1 MTTTNDSARATM
13 LDAPAVRSLC
23 ETNPDVL
30 LVDVRTPG
38 EYESAHIAGSINLPL
53 DQVNAHRRRIVNHAE
68 RRLVLVCQSGSRAIQ
83 AQRNLTA
90 AGLTDVA
97 VLTGGMNAWMAA
109 DAPVERSGKG
119 RWALDRQ
126 VRFVAGGIVL
136 TSVLASIR
144 FPALRYIA
152 GLIGAG
158 LLMSG
163 VTNFCLMAIL
173 LSKLPYNRGPAV
185 DVDAAIA
192 RMGAP
197 EPGGADRRSSLRTWE
212 QAEATERTGSS

>member
-1 MTTTNDSARATM
+1 MTTTDTASRATA
-13 LDAPAVRSLC
+13 LDAAAVRSLI

-38 EYESAHIAGSINLPL
+38 EYETAHIAGSVNLPL
-53 DQVNAHRRRIVNHAE
+53 DKVNTHRHRIAGNAR
-68 RRLVLVCQSGSRAIQ
+68 RRLVLVCQSGARATQ
-83 AQRNLTA
+83 AQHKLST

-97 VLTGGMNAWMAA
+97 VLSGGMNAWTAA
-109 DAPVERSGKG
+109 DAPVECTGKA

-136 TSVLASIR
+136 ATVLASIR
-144 FPALRYIA
+144 FPALRFIA
-152 GLIGAG
+152 GFIGAG
-158 LLMSG
+158 LFFSG
-163 VTNFCLMAIL
+163 LTNFCLMAIL

-185 DVDAAIA
+185 DVDAAID

-197 EPGGADRRSSLRTWE
+197 EPPGTR
-212 QAEATERTGSS
+212 

>member
-1 MTTTNDSARATM
+1 MLEGGTQMTITNGTARVTA
-13 LDAPAVRSLC
+13 LDAPAVRSLI

-53 DQVNAHRRRIVNHAE
+53 DKVNAHLRRIVNDAG
-68 RRLVLVCQSGSRAIQ
+68 RRLVLVCQSGGRATQ
-83 AQRNLTA
+83 AQHKLTA
-90 AGLTDVA
+90 AGLTDVV
-97 VLTGGMNAWMAA
+97 VLTGGMSAWMTA
-109 DAPVERSGKG
+109 DAPVERSGKA

-126 VRFVAGGIVL
+126 VRLVAGGIVL
-136 TSVLASIR
+136 AAVLASIW

-152 GLIGAG
+152 GFIGAG
-158 LLMSG
+158 LFFSG
-163 VTNFCLMAIL
+163 LTNFCMMAIL

-192 RMGAP
+192 RMAA
-197 EPGGADRRSSLRTWE
+197 ADRRGIR
-212 QAEATERTGSS
+212 

>member
-1 MTTTNDSARATM
+1 MTTTTNDPARATM
-13 LDAPAVRSLC
+13 LDTPAVRSLI

-38 EYESAHIAGSINLPL
+38 EYETTHIAGSINLPL
-53 DQVNAHRRRIVNHAE
+53 DKVNAHRRRIVNAAG
-68 RRLVLVCQSGSRAIQ
+68 RRLVLVCQSGARAAQ
-83 AQRNLTA
+83 AQHKLTA

-109 DAPVERSGKG
+109 DAPVERSGKT

-126 VRFVAGGIVL
+126 VRLIAGGIVL
-136 TSVLASIR
+136 AAVLASIW

-158 LLMSG
+158 LFFSG

-192 RMGAP
+192 RMAAP
-197 EPGGADRRSSLRTWE
+197 EPMGT
-212 QAEATERTGSS
+212 